1 MNGYF
6 GPTTNRLVRV
16 AERGLARLSDRI
28 VTISDRQRHDI
39 VDRYRIAAPAKV
51 SVVPLGF
58 ELEPLVDL
66 PSVESARTALGLPAD
81 ALVIGFIGRV
91 VAITQ
96 TRGPIEA

>member
-1 MNGYF
+1 VHTFHGHVMNGYF

-66 PSVESARTALGLPAD
+66 PSVESAHWASRSHQTAARAD
-81 ALVIGFIGRV
+81 
-91 VAITQ
+91 
-96 TRGPIEA
+96 